1 MRTLRPALV
10 LFALFTLVCGV
21 VYPLMVTGLAQ
32 LVWPAQ
38 ARGSVVRVDGH
49 AVGSTL
55 VGQAFTNPG
64 YLWGRPSAT
73 GYDAHTSSG
82 TNLGPRD
89 PRLVAALTE
98 RATALAA
105 TAPGRAV
112 PIELITASASGLD
125 PHVSPAAARF
135 QIARIAAARGAA
147 PADVAA
153 IVEAAIEP
161 PTLGILGAP
170 RVNVLAVNL
179 ALDRKL
185 GPPRSTVTAP

>member
-21 VYPLMVTGLAQ
+21 VYPLAVTGVAR
-32 LVWPAQ
+32 VAWPAQ
-38 ARGSVVRVDGH
+38 ARGSVVHVDGR

-55 VGQAFTNPG
+55 VGQAFTSPG

-73 GYDAHTSSG
+73 GYDAHTSGG

-89 PRLVAALTE
+89 PRLIAALTE
-98 RATALAA
+98 RAATLAV

-135 QIARIAAARGAA
+135 QIDRIAAARGVA
-147 PADVAA
+147 PAAVAA
-153 IVEAAIEP
+153 LIEAAVEP
-161 PTLGILGAP
+161 PSLGFLGAA

-179 ALDRKL
+179 ALDRQL
-185 GPPRSTVTAP
+185 GQLGSTRAVQ

>member
-10 LFALFTLVCGV
+10 LFALFTLLCGV
-21 VYPLMVTGLAQ
+21 LYPLAVTGVAR

-49 AVGSTL
+49 AVGSRL

-64 YLWGRPSAT
+64 YLWGRPSAA
-73 GYDAHTSSG
+73 GYDARTSSG

-98 RATALAA
+98 RAAALAA
-105 TAPGRAV
+105 TAPGRPV
-112 PIELITASASGLD
+112 PIELITSSASGLD

-135 QIARIAAARGAA
+135 QIDRIAAARGVALTAVA
-147 PADVAA
+147 P
-153 IVEAAIEP
+153 IIEGAIEA
-161 PTLGILGAP
+161 PTLGVLGAP

-179 ALDRKL
+179 ELDRRL
-185 GPPRSTVTAP
+185 GPPHAVQ

>member
-1 MRTLRPALV
+1 MRTLRPALS
-10 LFALFTLVCGV
+10 LLALFTLVCGV
-21 VYPLMVTGLAQ
+21 VYPLAVTAAARLA
-32 LVWPAQ
+32 WPRQ
-38 ARGSVVRVDGH
+38 AAGSVVRVDGR

-55 VGQAFTNPG
+55 VGQAFTDPG

-98 RATALAA
+98 RAAALAA
-105 TAPGRAV
+105 TAPGRPV

-135 QIARIAAARGAA
+135 QIARIAAARGVT
-147 PADVAA
+147 PAEVAA
-153 IVEAAIEP
+153 IVDAAVEP
-161 PTLGILGAP
+161 PTLGVLGAS
-170 RVNVLAVNL
+170 RGNVLAVNL
-179 ALDRKL
+179 ALDRRL
-185 GPPRSTVTAP
+185 GRPRAVQ

>member
-21 VYPLMVTGLAQ
+21 VYPLAVTGVAR
-32 LVWPAQ
+32 VAWPAQ
-38 ARGSVVRVDGH
+38 ARGSVVHVDGR

-55 VGQAFTNPG
+55 VGQAFTSPG

-73 GYDAHTSSG
+73 GYDAHTSGG

-89 PRLVAALTE
+89 PRLIAALTE
-98 RATALAA
+98 RAATLAV

-135 QIARIAAARGAA
+135 QIDRIAAARGAA
-147 PADVAA
+147 PAAVAA
-153 IVEAAIEP
+153 IIEAAVEAP
-161 PTLGILGAP
+161 SLGFLGAA

-179 ALDRKL
+179 ALDRRL
-185 GPPRSTVTAP
+185 GQLGSTRAVQ

>member
-21 VYPLMVTGLAQ
+21 VYPLAVTGVAR
-32 LVWPAQ
+32 VAWPAQ
-38 ARGSVVRVDGH
+38 ARGSVVHVDGR

-55 VGQAFTNPG
+55 VGQAFTSPG

-73 GYDAHTSSG
+73 GYDAHTSGG

-89 PRLVAALTE
+89 PRLIAALTE
-98 RATALAA
+98 RAATLAV

-135 QIARIAAARGAA
+135 QIDRIAAARGVA
-147 PADVAA
+147 PAAVAA
-153 IVEAAIEP
+153 LIEAAVEP
-161 PTLGILGAP
+161 PSLGFLGAA

-179 ALDRKL
+179 ALDRRL
-185 GPPRSTVTAP
+185 GQLGSTRAVQ

>member
-21 VYPLMVTGLAQ
+21 VYPLAVTGVAR
-32 LVWPAQ
+32 VAWPAQ
-38 ARGSVVRVDGH
+38 ARGSVVHVDGR

-55 VGQAFTNPG
+55 VGQAFTSPG

-73 GYDAHTSSG
+73 GYDAHTSGG

-89 PRLVAALTE
+89 PRLIAALTE
-98 RATALAA
+98 RAATLAA

-135 QIARIAAARGAA
+135 QIDRIAAARGVA
-147 PADVAA
+147 PAAVAA
-153 IVEAAIEP
+153 LIEAAVEP
-161 PTLGILGAP
+161 PSLGFLGAA

-179 ALDRKL
+179 ALDRRL
-185 GPPRSTVTAP
+185 GQLGSTRAVQ

>member
-21 VYPLMVTGLAQ
+21 VYPLAVTGVAR
-32 LVWPAQ
+32 VAWPAQ
-38 ARGSVVRVDGH
+38 ARGSVVHVDGR

-55 VGQAFTNPG
+55 VGQAFTSPG

-73 GYDAHTSSG
+73 GYDAHTSGG

-89 PRLVAALTE
+89 PRLIAALTE
-98 RATALAA
+98 RAATLAV

-135 QIARIAAARGAA
+135 QIDRIAAARGVA
-147 PADVAA
+147 PAAVAA
-153 IVEAAIEP
+153 LNEAAVEP
-161 PTLGILGAP
+161 PSLGFLGAA

-179 ALDRKL
+179 ALDRRL
-185 GPPRSTVTAP
+185 GQLGSTRAVQ

>member
-1 MRTLRPALV
+1 MRTLRPALT
-10 LFALFTLVCGV
+10 LLALFTLVCGV
-21 VYPLMVTGLAQ
+21 VYPLVVTGLAQ

-49 AVGSTL
+49 AVGSAR

-64 YLWGRPSAT
+64 YLWGRPSAI
-73 GYDAHTSSG
+73 GYDAHTSG
-82 TNLGPRD
+82 ATNLGPRD

-98 RATALAA
+98 RAAALAA
-105 TAPGRAV
+105 TAPGRPV

-135 QIARIAAARGAA
+135 QIERIAAARGVA
-147 PADVAA
+147 PAAVAA
-153 IVEAAIEP
+153 IVEAAVEP

-179 ALDRKL
+179 ALDRRL
-185 GPPRSTVTAP
+185 GPPRAVQ

>member
-1 MRTLRPALV
+1 MRTLRPALT

-21 VYPLMVTGLAQ
+21 VYPLVVTGLAQ
-32 LVWPAQ
+32 VVWPAQ

-49 AVGSTL
+49 AVGSAL

-73 GYDAHTSSG
+73 GYDAHTSG
-82 TNLGPRD
+82 ATNLGPRD

-105 TAPGRAV
+105 TAPGRPV

-135 QIARIAAARGAA
+135 QIERIAAARGVA

-153 IVEAAIEP
+153 IVEAAVEP

-185 GPPRSTVTAP
+185 GPPRAVQ